1 MAAGRYSFTIEQGAT
16 LDFELAYKDSASV
29 AIDLT
34 DYQARMQIRPSI
46 GSDTV
51 YLTLSSSATTGNP
64 DRGDGTGLN
73 MSGSDGL
80 NPPTSGTIGVFI
92 SANSSSQLDFTQAVY
107 DLEIASGSTF
117 PVVTR
122 ILEGEIQL
130 NKNVTLGKFT

>member
-1 MAAGRYSFTIEQGAT
+1 MAAGRYSFIIEQGAT
-16 LDFELAYKDSASV
+16 LDFELAYKDSGSNP
-29 AIDLT
+29 IDLT

-51 YLTLSSSATTGNP
+51 ILTLSSSVA
-64 DRGDGTGLN
+64 DDGTGLN

-92 SANSSSQLDFTQAVY
+92 SANSSSQLDFNTAVY
-107 DLEIASGSTF
+107 DLEIATGSTY
-117 PVVTR
+117 PTVTR

-130 NKNVTLGKFT
+130 NKNVTIGSF